1 MSKPVYLIDTNIWL
15 ERLLDQAKSKEVGQF
30 LAHTPSE
37 QLHITDFAFHSIA
50 LILSRFRR
58 GDVLLQFS
66 TDAFIEGNVSL
77 IHLGPE
83 NMQAIVNV
91 MQKFTLDFDDA
102 YQYIAAKRYRLTIIS
117 FDNDFDR
124 ADIGR
129 KTPSQVGP

>member
-1 MSKPVYLIDTNIWL
+1 M
-15 ERLLDQAKSKEVGQF
+15 
-30 LAHTPSE
+30 
-37 QLHITDFAFHSIA
+37 
-50 LILSRFRR
+50 
-58 GDVLLQFS
+58 QFS

-83 NMQAIVNV
+83 DMQAIVNV

>member
-1 MSKPVYLIDTNIWL
+1 MSEPVYLIDTNIWL

-37 QLHITDFAFHSIA
+37 QLSMTDFAFHSIG
-50 LILSRFRR
+50 LILSRFGR
-58 GDVLLQFS
+58 GDALLQFS

-83 NMQAIVNV
+83 DMPAIVNG
-91 MQKFTLDFDDA
+91 MQRFTLDFDDA
-102 YQYIAAKRYRLTIIS
+102 YQYVAAKRYALTIVS
-117 FDNDFDR
+117 FDSDFDR

-129 KTPSQVGP
+129 KTPGQLGF